1 MEMTDLVNILM
12 NSMTGITAASSVAG
26 ALMGSRRRIGAGKG
40 LLIGLV
46 LPVVGLGIVATSR
59 KTERNKGKE
68 PDEKDCTI
76 RENARKNAREH
87 YNGNS
92 EIRPV
97 RQPEGR
103 LQMEKPSCSKEQ
115 KRKLV

>member
-46 LPVVGLGIVATSR
+46 LPIIGLTIVAASR
-59 KTERNKGKE
+59 KTGRKKGKE
-68 PDEKDCTI
+68 TDEKDRAI

-92 EIRPV
+92 EIRQV

-103 LQMEKPSCSKEQ
+103 LQMEKPSCSKEH
-115 KRKLV
+115 KRKPV